1 VKALPFA
8 ALAATLV
15 AIASSLHAADE
26 AYRPDWLARLTA
38 ELEAEDKP
46 TGLPPLDVVTGTF
59 IELPPTGFTTEEYRA
74 AFKQLVLDDVDRR
87 CRDANFQGLDQNRVR
102 QLLLE
107 HMQNNAEPGD
117 LVTEVAIEALWYLRT
132 PPADIPPS
140 PAAPVPTPEIASLRI
155 TQSLFSFYSWAL
167 VIAVCLITDRH
178 RRAGVI

>member
-1 VKALPFA
+1 MKALPFA

-26 AYRPDWLARLTA
+26 AYRPDWLAQLTA
-38 ELEAEDKP
+38 ELKAEDEP

-59 IELPPTGFTTEEYRA
+59 IEPSPTGFTTEEYRA
-74 AFKQLVLDDVDRR
+74 AFKQLVIDDIDRR
-87 CRDANFQGLDQNRVR
+87 CRDANFQGLDQNRIR

-107 HMQNNAEPGD
+107 RMQNDAEPGD
-117 LVTEVAIEALWYLRT
+117 LITAVAIEALWYLRT
-132 PPADIPPS
+132 PPAEIPPS
-140 PAAPVPTPEIASLRI
+140 PAAPALTPEIASLRI

-167 VIAVCLITDRH
+167 VIAVCLITDRY